1 MRAKILKYS
10 FFLLACL
17 LLFKAN
23 ASLAAP
29 AADDQPGKFRSSMP
43 VAFDFSLN
51 NSFFYSESFAGGSDI
66 DYYKISVPRKAYIDI
81 RTSNQADSRI
91 DLLDE
96 NNNLISFDLSN
107 AEDFNARLVYEV
119 PAAGIYFIK
128 LTSPS
133 LSKSFY
139 DLELDLIE
147 SNTRTDDFD
156 NKIDPGFL
164 INLSQA
170 NSEHS
175 NLGKINYPGD
185 TDFFKLENSNS
196 GPIKIELKA
205 SSNQKFKLSLYDP
218 ALNLI
223 TMKES
228 KSDISIDKN
237 LAQATYIISLQG
249 EKNSN
254 LDYELKVTHNDLIS
268 DQDGDQLDNFKG
280 RSIVLGENSKR
291 ISRKEI
297 TAELNY
303 IGDID
308 VFRITVPDQGTLVN
322 NTGKSKKRI
331 KRGQRLTAILYNENF
346 QEIERDL
353 TGATFFFSNRVQP
366 GNYYLSISSRG
377 KVLGKYKIKNA
388 FIRLKQEFINE

>member
-1 MRAKILKYS
+1 
-10 FFLLACL
+10 
-17 LLFKAN
+17 
-23 ASLAAP
+23 
-29 AADDQPGKFRSSMP
+29 
-43 VAFDFSLN
+43 
-51 NSFFYSESFAGGSDI
+51 
-66 DYYKISVPRKAYIDI
+66 
-81 RTSNQADSRI
+81 
-91 DLLDE
+91 
-96 NNNLISFDLSN
+96 
-107 AEDFNARLVYEV
+107 
-119 PAAGIYFIK
+119 
-128 LTSPS
+128 
-133 LSKSFY
+133 
-139 DLELDLIE
+139 
-147 SNTRTDDFD
+147 
-156 NKIDPGFL
+156 
-164 INLSQA
+164 
-170 NSEHS
+170 
-175 NLGKINYPGD
+175 
-185 TDFFKLENSNS
+185 
-196 GPIKIELKA
+196 
-205 SSNQKFKLSLYDP
+205 
-218 ALNLI
+218 
-223 TMKES
+223 MKES

-303 IGDID
+303 NGDID